1 MLDISNLILSI
12 SIPVLLSIFG
22 TIISYQNYKLKKK
35 QDNSVDVEKEKE
47 KEARLV
53 HMEADIAYIRQVVDG
68 TQGKINA
75 LENKIN
81 EVENRSIRTE
91 EDVKSL
97 LKDRH

>member
-1 MLDISNLILSI
+1 MDLSNLILSI

-22 TIISYQNYKLKKK
+22 TIISYQNYKLSKK
-35 QDNSVDVEKEKE
+35 QNNDVDIEKEKE

-68 TQGKINA
+68 TQGKIIA

-91 EDVKSL
+91 EEVQMLMNK
-97 LKDRH
+97 